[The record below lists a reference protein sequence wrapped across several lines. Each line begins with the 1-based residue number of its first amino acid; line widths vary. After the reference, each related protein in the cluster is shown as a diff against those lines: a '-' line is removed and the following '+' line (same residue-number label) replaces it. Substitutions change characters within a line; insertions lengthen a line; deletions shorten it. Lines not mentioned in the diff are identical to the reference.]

1 MQTWHQKS
9 PPVDREDASRCP
21 PHMQGTPNSSRCRH
35 IGMDTLLCVAHGVVT
50 GCGDRPIFPP
60 PFFCCSKIA
69 PWTRLGL
76 EIFVSL
82 SLSFSLSLTKK
93 KKKTW
98 RDRTGAGRQY
108 KPAAEETKLKMK
120 AEKGGRLAPSP
131 KRLTH
136 IAPGMW
142 STSANNPADVCGERL
157 CGTGRWHP

>member
-60 PFFCCSKIA
+60 PFFAA
-69 PWTRLGL
+69 PRLRLGL
-76 EIFVSL
+76 VWDSRSSFLSLFLSL
-82 SLSFSLSLTKK
+82 SLSHKK
-93 KKKTW
+93 KLGGTGQ
-98 RDRTGAGRQY
+98 GAGRQY

>member
-35 IGMDTLLCVAHGVVT
+35 IGMDTLICVAHGVVT

-60 PFFCCSKIA
+60 PFFLLLQDCALDSFG
-69 PWTRLGL
+69 TRDLR
-76 EIFVSL
+76 F
-82 SLSFSLSLTKK
+82 SLSFSLSHKK

-120 AEKGGRLAPSP
+120 AEKGGALLHLQ
-131 KRLTH
+131 KTH
-136 IAPGMW
+136 SHCTRYVVNICQQP
-142 STSANNPADVCGERL
+142 C
-157 CGTGRWHP
+157 

>member
-35 IGMDTLLCVAHGVVT
+35 IGMDTLICVAHGVVT

-60 PFFCCSKIA
+60 PFFFAA
-69 PWTRLGL
+69 PRLRLGL
-76 EIFVSL
+76 VWDSRSSFL
-82 SLSFSLSLTKK
+82 SLFLPLSQK

-120 AEKGGRLAPSP
+120 AEKGGALLHLQ
-131 KRLTH
+131 KTH
-136 IAPGMW
+136 SHCTRYVVNICQQP
-142 STSANNPADVCGERL
+142 C
-157 CGTGRWHP
+157 

>member
-1 MQTWHQKS
+1 MASEISPGGQGRCQPLSTPHARHTELVKVSTYWYGYFTLRRTWGSHRLRRSSHFSSSFFLLLQDCALDS
-9 PPVDREDASRCP
+9 F
-21 PHMQGTPNSSRCRH
+21 GT
-35 IGMDTLLCVAHGVVT
+35 
-50 GCGDRPIFPP
+50 GDLR
-60 PFFCCSKIA
+60 
-69 PWTRLGL
+69 
-76 EIFVSL
+76 
-82 SLSFSLSLTKK
+82 FSLSLFFSLSHKK